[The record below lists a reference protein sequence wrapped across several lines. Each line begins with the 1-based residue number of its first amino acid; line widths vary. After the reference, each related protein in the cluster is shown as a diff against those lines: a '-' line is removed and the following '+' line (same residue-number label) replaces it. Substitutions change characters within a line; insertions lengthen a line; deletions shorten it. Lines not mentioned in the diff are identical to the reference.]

1 MNNTIKCKNCG
12 VEIEV
17 SEALTHQIEEQVLV
31 SLEVKHKKELED
43 TKKLAEE
50 NAGKKAGEEIERSL
64 NSLKEENAEEKE
76 RNKNL
81 TEKLDK
87 LLEETRAL
95 RRKDEAREIEMKE
108 KILAEEEKIKKE
120 VRKQAEEEH
129 QLKDLEKDK
138 KLQDALKQVE
148 ELKTK
153 MQQGSQQTQGEVLEL
168 ELERILKNEFPSDNI
183 SEVKKGD
190 RGADTVHKVIDKLG
204 RDCGMILWE
213 SKNAQ
218 WQNGW
223 IAKLKED
230 QRAKKSELAV
240 LVTINKPD
248 WLESLVYKDGVWVT
262 SWQFVVPLAIA
273 LRFNLISIH
282 HEKST
287 GEGKTEKMEVLYQY
301 LTGTEFKHRVEAIV
315 EAFSN
320 LQDEMEREKRW
331 FSAKW
336 GRQEKEIRKVLD
348 HTHGMYGDL
357 QGIVGKSLPQIKT
370 LELEPGDIQE
380 ASGN

>member
-1 MNNTIKCKNCG
+1 MNNSIKCKNCG
-12 VEIEV
+12 AEIEV
-17 SEALTHQIEEQVLV
+17 SEALTHQIEEQVLA
-31 SLEVKHKKELED
+31 SLEIKHKKELED
-43 TKKLAEE
+43 ATKLAEE
-50 NAGKKAGEEIERSL
+50 NAGKKAE
-64 NSLKEENAEEKE
+64 KEFKDQLAALQTEKDEEKE
-76 RNKNL
+76 RNKKL
-81 TEKLDK
+81 TGQISELLDEVKKL
-87 LLEETRAL
+87 RV
-95 RRKDEAREIEMKE
+95 KDEERDIEMKKKMME
-108 KILAEEEKIKKE
+108 EEEKIKKE
-120 VRKQAEEEH
+120 VRKQSDDEH
-129 QLKDLEKDK
+129 QIKDLEKDK
-138 KLQDALKQVE
+138 KLTDALKQID

-168 ELERILKNEFPSDNI
+168 ELERILKSEFPADNI

-190 RGADTVHKVIDKLG
+190 RGADTVHEVIDKLG
-204 RDCGMILWE
+204 RNCGVILWE

-223 IAKLKED
+223 VTKLKED
-230 QRAKKSELAV
+230 QRVKKAELAV

-273 LRFNLISIH
+273 LRFNFISIH

>member
-12 VEIEV
+12 AEIEV
-17 SEALTHQIEEQVLV
+17 SEALTHQIEEQVLA
-31 SLEVKHKKELED
+31 SLEIKHKKELED
-43 TKKLAEE
+43 TMRLAEE
-50 NAGKKAGEEIERSL
+50 NAGKKAGEEFERSL
-64 NSLKEENAEEKE
+64 RNLKKENAEEKE

-87 LLEETRAL
+87 LLEETRTL
-95 RRKDEAREIEMKE
+95 RRKDEARDIEMKE

-168 ELERILKNEFPSDNI
+168 ELERILKSEFPSDNI

-190 RGADTVHKVIDKLG
+190 RGADAVHEVVDKLG
-204 RDCGMILWE
+204 RNCGTILWE

-248 WLESLVYKDGVWVT
+248 WLESFSYKDGVWIT
-262 SWQFVVPLAIA
+262 SWQFVIPLAFA
-273 LRFNLISIH
+273 LRFNLIRIH
-282 HEKST
+282 HEKSSA
-287 GEGKTEKMEVLYQY
+287 EGKTEKKEVLYQY

-320 LQDEMEREKRW
+320 LQDEIEREKRW

-348 HTHGMYGDL
+348 HTLGMWGDL
-357 QGIVGKSLPQIKT
+357 QGIIGRSLPEIKT
-370 LELEPGDIQE
+370 LELPEKLGPSDQ
-380 ASGN
+380 